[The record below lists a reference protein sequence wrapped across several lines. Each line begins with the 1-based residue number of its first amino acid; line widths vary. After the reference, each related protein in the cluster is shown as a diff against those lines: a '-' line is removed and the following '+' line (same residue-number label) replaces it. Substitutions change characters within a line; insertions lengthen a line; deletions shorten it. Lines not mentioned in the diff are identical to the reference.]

1 MTEYIGDEM
10 QKKNRIIGAIAGGV
24 LALSGGGAATAF
36 GLSNE
41 VSINVYGEVSTVR
54 TFDNNVE
61 SILDKQGVQ
70 IGKVDKVT
78 PELKD
83 KVSDGETIV
92 VEKLNIVKLSIDDKK
107 PIEFTT
113 EIDTVG
119 GIVEG
124 AGYKL
129 DKVRF
134 SPEAETAL
142 EPGKAL
148 DITIE
153 TPKTVTFTGK
163 NGEYIADDVF
173 NDTVGEAAEKY
184 LGDYNPETDKLEP
197 AADTEITNGMTI
209 DITRIRTNERT
220 ETEPVKFKQVEE
232 EDDSMFIGEE
242 KITTKGVNGEKTKT
256 IKDTLTDGKVTD
268 SEIIEEKV
276 TKKPVNEVLTKG
288 TKEKPAPVIEKKER
302 SESANSSTSSN
313 SPRSSSGGSSSTK
326 SSRNAERSS
335 SPQSSGNGSGLL
347 AGIPQSKIDQFDRLS
362 MCESTGNWSI
372 DVGLYEGGLQF
383 LNSTWLAYGGG
394 EFAPHAYQATR
405 EEQIYVANKLQ
416 NVTGWRSSWP
426 ACSAKFG
433 WN

>member
-1 MTEYIGDEM
+1 M

-24 LALSGGGAATAF
+24 LALSGGGAATAY

-41 VSINVYGEVSTVR
+41 VNIDVYGEVSKVR

-70 IGKVDKVT
+70 IDRIDKVT
-78 PELKD
+78 PRIGEKIP
-83 KVSDGETIV
+83 DGGTIT
-92 VEKLNIVKLSIDDKK
+92 VEKLNLVKLTIDEQEPKQ
-107 PIEFTT
+107 FTT
-113 EIDTVG
+113 EVETVG

-129 DKVRF
+129 DKVRI
-134 SPEAETAL
+134 SPSAETVL
-142 EPGKAL
+142 QPGKEL

-163 NGEYIADDVF
+163 NGEYVADDVF
-173 NDTVGEAAEKY
+173 NNTVGEAAEKY

-268 SEIIEEKV
+268 SEVIEEKV

-288 TKEKPAPVIEKKER
+288 TKEKPAPVVEKKES
-302 SESANSSTSSN
+302 SETKSKDSSN
-313 SPRSSSGGSSSTK
+313 SSKSNNSNGSTK
-326 SSRNAERSS
+326 SSRSAERSS
-335 SPQSSGNGSGLL
+335 LSSTSNSSDTGSGLL
-347 AGIPQSKIDQFDRLS
+347 SGIPQWKIDRFDQLAQ
-362 MCESTGNWSI
+362 CESGGNWSI
-372 DVGLYEGGLQF
+372 NTGNGFYGGIQF
-383 LNSTWLAYGGG
+383 QTSSWLAAGGG
-394 EFAPHAYQATR
+394 KYAPRADLASR
-405 EEQIYVANKLQ
+405 EAQIKIGSSLQ
-416 NVTGWRSSWP
+416 SMQGWGAWP
-426 ACSAKFG
+426 ACSKKYG
-433 WN
+433 YI

>member
-70 IGKVDKVT
+70 ISKVDKVT

-92 VEKLNIVKLSIDDKK
+92 VEKLNIVKLSIDDKE

-119 GIVEG
+119 EIVEQ
-124 AGYKL
+124 AGYEL

-163 NGEYIADDVF
+163 NGEYVADDVF
-173 NDTVGEAAEKY
+173 NNTVGEAAEKY

-220 ETEPVKFKQVEE
+220 ETEPVKFKQVEK
-232 EDDSMFIGEE
+232 EDDTMFVGEE
-242 KITTKGVNGEKTKT
+242 KITTKGVDGVKT
-256 IKDTLTDGKVTD
+256 ITLKDKLVDGKVTD
-268 SEIIEEKV
+268 SEIVEEKV
-276 TKKPVNEVLTKG
+276 TKKPVNEVLSKG
-288 TKEKPAPVIEKKER
+288 TKEKPAPVVEKKER
-302 SESANSSTSSN
+302 SESANSNTSSN
-313 SPRSSSGGSSSTK
+313 SSKPSGRASGSTK
-326 SSRNAERSS
+326 TSRSAERSS

-347 AGIPQSKIDQFDRLS
+347 ANVPQWKIDRFDQLAQ
-362 MCESTGNWSI
+362 CESGGNWSI
-372 DVGLYEGGLQF
+372 NTHNGYYGGIQF
-383 LNSTWLAYGGG
+383 DRSTWLGYGGG
-394 EFAPHAYQATR
+394 KFAPTADKATR
-405 EEQIYVANKLQ
+405 EQQIYVGNTLQ
-416 NVTGWRSSWP
+416 NARGSWGSWP
-426 ACSAKFG
+426 ACSSKFG
-433 WN
+433 W